1 MEDEI
6 NIEESCAILNAV
18 KLFTRLRS
26 SIASYS
32 YSHRLDSSCARRLT
46 RARDTVSQYLDRGSL
61 LHREE
66 IRSTEPR
73 FLSLS
78 FYRRDRSR
86 YRREE
91 ERKRVL
97 FLFSVAS
104 DFAPPRG
111 YEIRLRPRPRSEIP
125 LIRLRP
131 IAICFSTEISL
142 RVRFFRLKKKKK
154 KTDEINARNASSFRI
169 KLPS

>member
-66 IRSTEPR
+66 IRSTDHSAAPLPPPS
-73 FLSLS
+73 LSLFLPSRSIEISPRGREKESPLS
-78 FYRRDRSR
+78 FLGGLRFRSSAGIRNSSSSSSSIRDPSDPIAANCDLFLNRDFSPSSFLPV
-86 YRREE
+86 EE
-91 ERKRVL
+91 EEEE
-97 FLFSVAS
+97 
-104 DFAPPRG
+104 DG
-111 YEIRLRPRPRSEIP
+111 
-125 LIRLRP
+125 
-131 IAICFSTEISL
+131 
-142 RVRFFRLKKKKK
+142 
-154 KTDEINARNASSFRI
+154 
-169 KLPS
+169 